1 MAWGGK
7 LTRPYPLGLLC
18 KFAKLR
24 QTAERMTR
32 LWQFCVVLAAIYMET
47 GAVHAVK
54 VINVTTSCWQLGC
67 TNALKCHDEF
77 VHEVWHKLDQHP
89 DTPPNELFDNTD
101 LDAARRLLDASLPA
115 SVTTATSS
123 PMSSNLV
130 LLLRREGGSYADAFF
145 CFFCERDS

>member
-7 LTRPYPLGLLC
+7 LTRPYRPWIAL
-18 KFAKLR
+18 
-24 QTAERMTR
+24 QVSETAERMTR
-32 LWQFCVVLAAIYMET
+32 LWQFCVVFKLVLAAIYMET

-89 DTPPNELFDNTD
+89 DTPP
-101 LDAARRLLDASLPA
+101 R
-115 SVTTATSS
+115 
-123 PMSSNLV
+123 
-130 LLLRREGGSYADAFF
+130 
-145 CFFCERDS
+145 